1 MVKAWSIYLSLWLP
15 IPLISVVL
23 LTTFGRWGP
32 IHRACRSVN
41 GMKLRIGSNGRYLS
55 LRAVCFGLSILV
67 FGMTSRSSI
76 DAQASVDEMPMG
88 ISSDGRSQLLSRK
101 WRAERNFWI
110 SALIMT
116 LWYVLGGLLR
126 LLKENA
132 ELRSRL
138 EEVKQLAEQEVPRE
152 SKKKA

>member
-1 MVKAWSIYLSLWLP
+1 MVKAWSIYLALWLP
-15 IPLISVVL
+15 LPLISVVL
-23 LTTFGRWGP
+23 LTTFGRWCP

-41 GMKLRIGSNGRYLS
+41 GMKIRIGSNGRHLS

-67 FGMTSRSSI
+67 FGMTTRSSM
-76 DAQASVDEMPMG
+76 DAQASADEMPLDV
-88 ISSDGRSQLLSRK
+88 SSDVRSQILSRK

-110 SALIMT
+110 SALILT

-126 LLKENA
+126 LLEENA
-132 ELRSRL
+132 NLRSLL
-138 EEVKQLAEQEVPRE
+138 EEVKQVTQQEVPRE